1 MLCLNTPIFLGFSI
15 LFAQFF
21 GAFIGAL
28 LFRSVI
34 SKTAF
39 LDIFTHFSVLNSINQ
54 GGDIFQININEKEIS
69 NVSDQFNSNFGGRFQ
84 VFLLE
89 TFCSSILILSQLFPS
104 ISGHSVIEISLST
117 SSARAFTSS
126 LTLISPLGQSG
137 NLARTL
143 ANNLLATIFSSSED
157 FFVWRYFHL
166 YLFAEICSAIIVAA
180 IFWLFKYAKTLSQRN

>member
-1 MLCLNTPIFLGFSI
+1 LPSGTG
-15 LFAQFF
+15 
-21 GAFIGAL
+21 
-28 LFRSVI
+28 
-34 SKTAF
+34 T
-39 LDIFTHFSVLNSINQ
+39 
-54 GGDIFQININEKEIS
+54 
-69 NVSDQFNSNFGGRFQ
+69 
-84 VFLLE
+84 
-89 TFCSSILILSQLFPS
+89 SSIAICPVIEVRSESFPS
-104 ISGHSVIEISLST
+104 IFGHSVIEISLST

-180 IFWLFKYAKTLSQRN
+180 IFWYFILYSLSIYYPCKKFLLIFKNYFLGCSNMPKLYLYVIERR

>member
-1 MLCLNTPIFLGFSI
+1 MRKRFLMFLINLIIQI
-15 LFAQFF
+15 L
-21 GAFIGAL
+21 
-28 LFRSVI
+28 
-34 SKTAF
+34 
-39 LDIFTHFSVLNSINQ
+39 
-54 GGDIFQININEKEIS
+54 
-69 NVSDQFNSNFGGRFQ
+69 

-89 TFCSSILILSQLFPS
+89 TFCSSILIISQLFPS
-104 ISGHSVIEISLST
+104 IFGHSVIEISLST

-157 FFVWRYFHL
+157 YFVWRYFHL

-180 IFWLFKYAKTLSQRN
+180 IFWLFKYAKTSSLRN